1 MSRRNLVWLAAV
13 VAVGAMFYC
22 LTPMVAKQDSVYQT
36 YAPLVEVDALVR
48 QRFVEEVGED
58 DLVDGA
64 IRGLIH
70 QLDPY
75 SRYVSPEEMP
85 SFERKLSGDYI
96 GIGIE
101 VGMRH
106 GQIAVIAPVEQSPA
120 AKAGVL
126 AGDVIL
132 AVDGES
138 TEGYSV
144 LQVDEMLVGSPGTTV
159 LLTVQHRAGD
169 EIETLEIIRG
179 PVSIHTVKGFRRTV
193 HADWDYMVDPVHR
206 IGYIRV
212 SGFRDKTTVDFD
224 HALDALHEQGVRGLV
239 LDLRFNAGGLLPRAV
254 EMVDRFVRSGVIV
267 STVTRKEV
275 VSRYRAQREGTFDPV
290 ELAVLINGASAS
302 ASEIVAGALQDYKR
316 ATIVGTRSFG
326 KGSIQR
332 VFMLRERNAA
342 VRLTEA
348 HYELPLGRTIH
359 RTARNAASDEWGV
372 IPDVIFPLTEPQ
384 RQEVQRCRNLVD
396 GALDVAPSPTTQ
408 PPRPATRPAT
418 TGSRVPTG
426 PEIWL
431 DPQLEAALNVLI
443 DRLEEPEKP
452 VTPDAET
459 VPER

>member
-13 VAVGAMFYC
+13 VAVGATFYC
-22 LTPMVAKQDSVYQT
+22 LTPMVAKQDSIYQT

-48 QRFVEEVGED
+48 QRFVEDVGED
-58 DLVDGA
+58 ELIDGA
-64 IRGLIH
+64 IRGMIH

-96 GIGIE
+96 GVGIE

-106 GQIAVIAPVEQSPA
+106 GQITVIAPVDESPA

-126 AGDVIL
+126 TGDVIL
-132 AVDGES
+132 AVDAES
-138 TEGYSV
+138 TEGHSV
-144 LQVDEMLVGSPGTTV
+144 LQVDETLVGSPGTTV
-159 LLTVQHRAGD
+159 SLTVQHRVGD
-169 EIETLEIIRG
+169 EIETFEIVRG
-179 PVSIHTVKGFRRTV
+179 PVSIHTVKGFHRVTNG
-193 HADWDYMVDPVHR
+193 DWEYIIDPIYR

-224 HALDALHEQGVRGLV
+224 HALDDLHQQGVRGLV
-239 LDLRFNAGGLLPRAV
+239 IDLRFNAGGLLPRAV
-254 EMVDRFVRSGVIV
+254 EMVDRFVQSGVIV

-275 VSRYRAQREGTFDPV
+275 VSRYRAQREGTFSPI

-332 VFMLRERNAA
+332 VFNLRERNAA

-359 RTARNAASDEWGV
+359 RTARNAATDEWGV
-372 IPDVIFPLTEPQ
+372 IPDVVVPLTEQQ
-384 RQEVQRCRNLVD
+384 RQEVQRRRNLVD
-396 GALDVAPSPTTQ
+396 RALDLRPGPTTQ
-408 PPRPATRPAT
+408 PPQPTTQPATPGANVPA
-418 TGSRVPTG
+418 G

-443 DRLEEPEKP
+443 EHLEKADKP
-452 VTPDAET
+452 VVADDAI
-459 VPER
+459 P